1 MRVHRWILL
10 VAAIPLTGCTMSVDT
25 GDRAEEKAQHLTP
38 ERRAAVEDAVRRFA
52 ASVAHDVTQEG
63 PAAWRKEF
71 SDSPSFFMAS
81 EGKLVFPNR
90 QSAAQGIDDLVRM
103 LKQIELTWGDDL
115 RVDALT
121 EDFAQVAC
129 SWHEV
134 RVDTEGHR
142 VEESGFFT
150 GLAERQKGQWQFR
163 NAHWSVVVPPPKVP

>member
-1 MRVHRWILL
+1 MRVHCWILL
-10 VAAIPLTGCTMSVDT
+10 VAALLLASCTMRVDT
-25 GDRAEEKAQHLTP
+25 DEHSGNTAQPLTP
-38 ERRAAVEDAVRRFA
+38 ERQAAVENAVRRFA

-63 PAAWRKEF
+63 PSAWRKEF

-90 QSAAQGIDDLVRM
+90 QAAEQAIDELART
-103 LKQIELTWGDDL
+103 LKRIELSWGDDL

-121 EDFAQVAC
+121 ENLAQVAC
-129 SWHEV
+129 SWHEI

-150 GLAERQKGQWQFR
+150 GLAEKQKGQWQFR
-163 NAHWSVVVPPPKVP
+163 NAHWSIVVPPAKVP

>member
-1 MRVHRWILL
+1 MRGHTWVLPAAAILL
-10 VAAIPLTGCTMSVDT
+10 IGCRMRVDT
-25 GDRAEEKAQHLTP
+25 GDRSDDRARRLTP
-38 ERRAAVEDAVRRFA
+38 KRRAAVEDAVRRFA
-52 ASVAHDVTQEG
+52 ASVAHDVTQDG

-90 QSAAQGIDDLVRM
+90 QAAAQAIDELARTV
-103 LKQIELTWGDDL
+103 KTIELRWGDDL

-121 EDFAQVAC
+121 EDLAQVAC

-134 RVDTEGHR
+134 RADIEGHR

-150 GLAERQKGQWQFR
+150 GLAEQRKGQWRFR
-163 NAHWSVVVPPPKVP
+163 NAHWSVVVPPTKVP

>member
-1 MRVHRWILL
+1 M
-10 VAAIPLTGCTMSVDT
+10 
-25 GDRAEEKAQHLTP
+25 
-38 ERRAAVEDAVRRFA
+38 RRFA
-52 ASVAHDVTQEG
+52 AGVAHDVTQDG

-90 QSAAQGIDDLVRM
+90 QAAAQAIDDLARTV
-103 LKQIELTWGDDL
+103 KQIQLNWGDDL
-115 RVDALT
+115 RVDPLT
-121 EDFAQVAC
+121 EDLAQVAC

-150 GLAERQKGQWQFR
+150 GLAEKQKGQWQFR
-163 NAHWSVVVPPPKVP
+163 NAHWSVVVPPTKVP